1 MGLFSK
7 LKAPLQSLQGN
18 SPKPNS
24 NYAPPSP
31 PRQQQHIN
39 PDSRLLPTG
48 WISQFD
54 PSSQKF
60 FYVYT
65 PTGLRQWEHPADKP
79 MSGNRGENSSYASQP
94 QQPYYPQQQQQQQ
107 RFSQQP
113 VYGQTQ
119 YGQPQ
124 YGQPQYVQQPMGGQ
138 RMGGGG
144 GGMGMGKMAA
154 VGVGGGLMGYMI
166 GDALMDNHQ
175 PDIIENNYYGDN
187 GGGMDGGGMDGGGFD
202 GGGFDG
208 GGFDD
213 F

>member
-7 LKAPLQSLQGN
+7 LK
-18 SPKPNS
+18 SPAFGGSTPA
-24 NYAPPSP
+24 YAPPSP
-31 PRQQQHIN
+31 PRQPNN
-39 PDSRLLPTG
+39 PDPRILPSG

-79 MSGNRGENSSYASQP
+79 FMAANRGYPA
-94 QQPYYPQQQQQQQ
+94 QQPGQGYTPQ
-107 RFSQQP
+107 P
-113 VYGQTQ
+113 Q

-124 YGQPQYVQQPMGGQ
+124 YGQPQYGGQPQYVQQPMGATGS

-144 GGMGMGKMAA
+144 GGMGMGTMAA
-154 VGVGGGLMGYMI
+154 MGVGGGLMGYMI
-166 GDALMDNHQ
+166 GDAISDSHQ
-175 PDIIENNYYGDN
+175 PDIIENNYYDN
-187 GGGMDGGGMDGGGFD
+187 
-202 GGGFDG
+202 DG

-213 F
+213 GGGGFDDF